1 MPTQIISDDDFYIPC
16 TSPEHNPPSM
26 IVIPP
31 GSKLVHTCPRCGQ
44 VTTIRPNIVICE
56 KITTDKQVETFW
68 GKI

>member
-1 MPTQIISDDDFYIPC
+1 MSTQIIPDDEFYIPC

-31 GSKLVHTCPRCGQ
+31 GSKLVHTCPRCGE

-56 KITTDKQVETFW
+56 SPNTF
-68 GKI
+68 KPYENFC